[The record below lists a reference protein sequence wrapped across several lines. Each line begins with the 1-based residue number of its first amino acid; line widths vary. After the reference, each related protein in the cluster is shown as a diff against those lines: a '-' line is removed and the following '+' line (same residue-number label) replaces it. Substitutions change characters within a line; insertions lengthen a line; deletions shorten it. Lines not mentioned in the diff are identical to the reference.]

1 MRVVGVDDGAFPSSN
16 REQQHTNLVAVLFQS
31 LQILAARVG
40 RIEVDGRDANRVLE
54 KLLRTIRFDA
64 VMLSGI
70 SFGGFNLV
78 DISNLARATRK
89 PVLAILGEKPDN
101 SAVRN
106 ALRAHFSDWEE
117 RWRMVRAAG
126 RLYSYK
132 PLPKEPKLYYE
143 VKGAPPYVARSI
155 IASTATISRLPE
167 PVRVA
172 SILARGLSGLDMD

>member
-1 MRVVGVDDGAFPSSN
+1 MRIIGIDDGAFPA
-16 REQQHTNLVAVLFQS
+16 RKRVEQHTLLVAVLFQS
-31 LQILAARVG
+31 LQILAVRIG

-54 KLLRTIRFDA
+54 RLLRTVRFDV

-70 SFGGFNLV
+70 SFAGFNLV

-89 PVLAILGEKPDN
+89 PVLAISGEKPDN

-106 ALRAHFSDWEE
+106 ALRAHFIDWEE

-126 RLYSYK
+126 KLYSYK

-143 VKGAPPYVARSI
+143 VKGAPPSLARHI

-167 PVRVA
+167 PIRVA
-172 SILARGLSGLDMD
+172 RILARGLSGLDMD